1 MNTNRL
7 AVSAASMALALS
19 GAIACSDGAT
29 APANVRKMPAIFNI
43 TGSDP
48 SRGEIIAC
56 KTGSAATFT
65 VVFSGNF
72 IAGEVQNLVLVSGQ
86 TYTLTLNAGQCKTIY
101 SRLAGGPQTNPEA
114 IATITE
120 GATPGFQL
128 TAINAITETDEAVTS
143 DVLNRRAVVAVN
155 MFHDAQVTFV
165 NTAIPVE
172 TPHCTF
178 TKGWYRNNGSN
189 TIIALA
195 DGLTKTQQQAIFD
208 ATPGQ
213 PGNITWAGGN
223 NTLNLYQQL
232 LAAINNLGGNLTAGP
247 TAVDVAVANAIAGTV
262 VTGSGTTL
270 NIGLVGNVDVSG
282 LIDVLSA
289 FNEGTFA
296 GWPHCDD

>member
-7 AVSAASMALALS
+7 AVSAASMALALA
-19 GAIACSDGAT
+19 GAMACSTDNPT
-29 APANVRKMPAIFNI
+29 APAASVKIPAVFNI
-43 TGSDP
+43 AGSDP
-48 SRGEIIAC
+48 GRGEIIAC

-86 TYTLTLNAGQCKTIY
+86 TYTLSLNAGQCKTIY
-101 SRLAGGPQTNPEA
+101 SRVAGGPQVNPEA

-120 GATPGFQL
+120 GATPGFTL
-128 TAINAITETDEAVTS
+128 TAITAITETDESVTT
-143 DVLNRRAVVAVN
+143 DVPNRRATVAVN

-165 NTAIPVE
+165 NTAIP
-172 TPHCTF
+172 TTGCTF

-195 DGLTKTQQQAIFD
+195 DGLTKSQQQQVFD

-213 PGNITWAGGN
+213 PGLVTWNGGN

-247 TAVDVAVANAIAGTV
+247 TAVDVAVAAALAGTSV
-262 VTGSGTTL
+262 TTL
-270 NIGLVGNVDVSG
+270 NGGVQITVAAGTDVSG
-282 LIDVLSA
+282 LIDVLSS
-289 FNEGTFA
+289 FNEGDFT